1 MPKLFAL
8 LALLIG
14 IAGLAID
21 AWMIFPSLMTVSAGN
36 PVARSFP
43 DAFVNFWTY
52 FTHLTNL
59 GLVLVY
65 AAVLT
70 GWRWLGWFRQPRTQ
84 ALMAGFIT
92 LVMVFYHFMLA
103 PYYQM
108 EGALAVATV
117 LLHYVAPIAYLVWWL
132 AFAGHGTLKF
142 SDIPMMW
149 IPGLVY
155 VAWVLIR
162 GALWAREYPYDILN
176 PDKFGYGGVAIG
188 VGIIFVAVTIFCAVL
203 VFLDRLLGRR
213 DEARSPT

>member
-8 LALLIG
+8 LALLVG
-14 IAGLAID
+14 IVGLAID
-21 AWMIFPSLMTVSAGN
+21 AWIIFPSLLTVSAAN

-43 DAFVNFWTY
+43 DAFINFWTY

-65 AAVLT
+65 VSELSS
-70 GWRWLGWFRQPRTQ
+70 WRWLGWFRQPRTQ

-103 PYYQM
+103 PYYKM
-108 EGALAVATV
+108 EGALAVATF
-117 LLHYVAPIAYLVWWL
+117 LLHYVTPIAYLVWWA
-132 AFAGHGTLKF
+132 AFAGHGTLRF
-142 SDIPMMW
+142 RDIPLMW

-155 VAWVLIR
+155 VAWVLVR
-162 GALWAREYPYDILN
+162 GALWAHEYPYDILN

-188 VGIIFVAVTIFCAVL
+188 VGIIFVAVTVFCAIL
-203 VFLDRLLGRR
+203 VWLDGILGKRR
-213 DEARSPT
+213 RAA